1 MTSEIQNVLSELMVN
16 KLFNWLM
23 EGSLPGILIEWKVNS
38 SQACYTWTILP
49 NPNVTAMPDI
59 LLSYVLM
66 SSFCI

>member
-1 MTSEIQNVLSELMVN
+1 
-16 KLFNWLM
+16 M

-59 LLSYVLM
+59 LLSTCPYVILLYLGQSEL
-66 SSFCI
+66 SSVFLQSTFQSM